1 MIYTVKPGQVTFG
14 QAIGIIMMDSFM
26 PFPPGTPGNA
36 TTFSYPVRYEVVR
49 GADMEA
55 VVYKPDGGLR
65 EPMLEAGRR
74 LVEAGVRA
82 VTGNCGFM
90 ILYQEDLARELP
102 VPVFMSSLLQL
113 PFVLRLLKPQ
123 EKVGIISASKRS
135 LTPEHLRIAL
145 GSADTGQPM
154 EARYVVAGMEDQ
166 PAFHAAIHAE
176 VGELDFE
183 QVEHEVV
190 AVAESLI
197 DSDPSVR
204 ALLFECTDLP
214 PYAAAVQEATG
225 LPVFDYSTLIDY
237 VFSAVVRKRYE
248 GFM

>member
-14 QAIGIIMMDSFM
+14 QPVGIIMMESFM

-36 TTFSYPVRYEVVR
+36 TTFSYPVLYDRVR
-49 GADMEA
+49 EADMQHL
-55 VVYKPDGGLR
+55 VYQGDQALL
-65 EPMLEAGRR
+65 EPMLEAGWR
-74 LVEAGVRA
+74 LVRAGVRA

-90 ILYQEDLARELP
+90 ILFQEALARELP

-113 PFVLRLLKPQ
+113 PFVSRLLKPDQ
-123 EKVGIISASKRS
+123 AVGIISASERT

-145 GSADTGQPM
+145 GGA
-154 EARYVVAGMEDQ
+154 EARYVIAGMEDQ

-183 QVEHEVV
+183 RIEREVV
-190 AVAESLI
+190 AVAQSLI
-197 DSDPSVR
+197 EENPNVK

-237 VFSAVVRKRYE
+237 VFSAVVRTRFE
-248 GFM
+248 GYM

>member
-14 QAIGIIMMDSFM
+14 QAIGIIMMDSYM

-36 TTFSYPVRYEVVR
+36 TTFSYPVLYEVVR

-55 VVYKPDGGLR
+55 VVYKPDGRLR
-65 EPMLEAGRR
+65 KPLIEAGRR

-90 ILYQEDLARELP
+90 ILYQEELARELP

-113 PFVLRLLKPQ
+113 PFVARLLKPD

-145 GSADTGQPM
+145 GGA

-176 VGELDFE
+176 LGELDFE
-183 QVEHEVV
+183 QVEREVV
-190 AVAESLI
+190 KVAQSLI
-197 DSDPSVR
+197 TSDPSVK

-214 PYAAAVQEATG
+214 PYAAAVQEATS

-237 VFSAVVRKRYE
+237 MFSAVVRKRFE

>member
-1 MIYTVKPGQVTFG
+1 MTIYTVKRGQVTFG
-14 QAIGIIMMDSFM
+14 QAIGIITMDTFM

-36 TTFSYPVRYEVVR
+36 TTFSYPVRYELVR
-49 GADMEA
+49 GADMQA
-55 VVYKPDGGLR
+55 VVYEPDGSLL

-90 ILYQEDLARELP
+90 ILYQEALARELP

-113 PFVLRLLKPQ
+113 PFVSRLLKPD

-145 GSADTGQPM
+145 GGV
-154 EARYVVAGMEDQ
+154 EANYVVAGMEDQ

-183 QVEHEVV
+183 RVESEVV
-190 AVAESLI
+190 TVAQSLI
-197 DSDPSVR
+197 EEAPSVK

-225 LPVFDYSTLIDY
+225 LPVFDFSTLINY
-237 VFSAVVRKRYE
+237 VFSAVVRRRFE

>member
-14 QAIGIIMMDSFM
+14 HPIGIIMMESFM

-36 TTFSYPVRYEVVR
+36 TTFSYPVLYERVR
-49 GADMEA
+49 EADMEHL
-55 VVYKPDGGLR
+55 VYEGDQALL

-90 ILYQEDLARELP
+90 ILFQEALAEALP

-113 PFVLRLLKPQ
+113 PFVSRLLKPG
-123 EKVGIISASKRS
+123 EKVGIISASKQS
-135 LTPEHLRIAL
+135 LTDRHLRLAL
-145 GSADTGQPM
+145 NGAEAD
-154 EARYVVAGMEDQ
+154 YVIAGMEDQ

-176 VGELDFE
+176 VGRLDFE
-183 QVEHEVV
+183 RVEREVV
-190 AVAESLI
+190 LVAQSVI
-197 DSDPSVR
+197 DEDPSIG
-204 ALLFECTDLP
+204 AFLFECTDLP

-225 LPVFDYSTLIDY
+225 LPVFDYSTMIDY
-237 VFSAVVRKRYE
+237 VFSAVVRRRFE
-248 GFM
+248 GYV

>member
-1 MIYTVKPGQVTFG
+1 
-14 QAIGIIMMDSFM
+14 
-26 PFPPGTPGNA
+26 
-36 TTFSYPVRYEVVR
+36 
-49 GADMEA
+49 MEA
-55 VVYKPDGGLR
+55 VVYNPDGGLR

-113 PFVLRLLKPQ
+113 PFITRLLKPK
-123 EKVGIISASKRS
+123 EKVGIISASKQS
-135 LTPEHLRIAL
+135 LTPEHLRIAI
-145 GSADTGQPM
+145 GSMAAGDPIQ
-154 EARYVVAGMEDQ
+154 AKYAVAGMEDQ

-183 QVEHEVV
+183 RVENEVV
-190 AVAESLI
+190 AVARSLL
-197 DSDPSVR
+197 DEEPAVK
-204 ALLFECTDLP
+204 AFLFECTDLP

-225 LPVFDYSTLIDY
+225 LPVFDFATLINY
-237 VFSAVVRKRYE
+237 VFSAVVRKRFY
-248 GFM
+248 GYM

>member
-1 MIYTVKPGQVTFG
+1 
-14 QAIGIIMMDSFM
+14 MMDTFM

-49 GADMEA
+49 GADMQA
-55 VVYKPDGGLR
+55 VVYEPDGSLL
-65 EPMLEAGRR
+65 EPMLEAGWR
-74 LVEAGVRA
+74 LVNAGVRA

-90 ILYQEDLARELP
+90 ILYQEALARELP

-113 PFVLRLLKPQ
+113 PFVSRLLKPD

-145 GSADTGQPM
+145 GGM

-176 VGELDFE
+176 VGKLDFE
-183 QVEHEVV
+183 QVEREVV
-190 AVAESLI
+190 TVAQSLI
-197 DSDPSVR
+197 EENPSVK

-225 LPVFDYSTLIDY
+225 LPVFDFTTLIDY
-237 VFSAVVRKRYE
+237 VFSAVVRKRFE

>member
-1 MIYTVKPGQVTFG
+1 MIYTVKPGQITFG
-14 QAIGIIMMDSFM
+14 QPIGIIMMESFM

-36 TTFSYPVRYEVVR
+36 TTFPYPVLYERVR
-49 GADMEA
+49 EADMEHL
-55 VVYKPDGGLR
+55 VYEGDEALL

-74 LVEAGVRA
+74 LVTAGVRA

-90 ILYQEDLARELP
+90 ILFQEALSRELP

-113 PFVLRLLKPQ
+113 PFVARLLKPD
-123 EKVGIISASKRS
+123 EMVGIISASERS
-135 LTPEHLRIAL
+135 LSPKHMEIAL
-145 GSADTGQPM
+145 D
-154 EARYVVAGMEDQ
+154 EAQVNYVIVGMEDQ

-183 QVEHEVV
+183 RVEGEVV
-190 AVAESLI
+190 DVAESLI
-197 DSDPSVR
+197 REHPRVK

-225 LPVFDYSTLIDY
+225 LPVFDYSTMINY
-237 VFSAVVRKRYE
+237 VCSAVVRERFE
-248 GFM
+248 GYM

>member
-1 MIYTVKPGQVTFG
+1 MIYSVKAGQITFG
-14 QAIGIIMMDSFM
+14 QPIGIIMMESFM

-36 TTFSYPVRYEVVR
+36 TTFSYPVLYERVR
-49 GADMEA
+49 EADMEHL
-55 VVYKPDGGLR
+55 VYEGDEALL

-74 LVEAGVRA
+74 LVRAGVRT

-90 ILYQEDLARELP
+90 ILFQEALSRELP

-113 PFVLRLLKPQ
+113 PFVARLLKPD
-123 EKVGIISASKRS
+123 EAVGIISASERS
-135 LTPEHLRIAL
+135 LSPKHMQIAL
-145 GSADTGQPM
+145 GGA
-154 EARYVVAGMEDQ
+154 EANYVIAGMEEQ

-183 QVEHEVV
+183 RVEREVV
-190 AVAESLI
+190 EVAESL
-197 DSDPSVR
+197 VEEHHNVK

-225 LPVFDYSTLIDY
+225 LPVFDYSTMIDY
-237 VFSAVVRKRYE
+237 VFSAVVRERFE
-248 GFM
+248 GYM

>member
-14 QAIGIIMMDSFM
+14 QAIGIIMMDTFM

-36 TTFSYPVRYEVVR
+36 TTFSYPVLYELVR

-55 VVYKPDGGLR
+55 VVYRSDGGLR

-90 ILYQEDLARELP
+90 ILYQEVLAKELP

-113 PFVLRLLKPQ
+113 PFVSRLLKPD

-145 GSADTGQPM
+145 GGM
-154 EARYVVAGMEDQ
+154 KARYVVAGMEEQ

-176 VGELDFE
+176 VGVLDFE
-183 QVEHEVV
+183 QVESEVV
-190 AVAESLI
+190 TVAQSLV
-197 DSDPSVR
+197 DSDPSVK

-225 LPVFDYSTLIDY
+225 LPVFDFTTLIDY
-237 VFSAVVRKRYE
+237 VFSAVVRKRFE

>member
-14 QAIGIIMMDSFM
+14 QAIGIIMMDTFM

-55 VVYKPDGGLR
+55 VVYTPDGRLR

-113 PFVLRLLKPQ
+113 PFVSRLLKPD

-135 LTPEHLRIAL
+135 LTPQHLRIAL
-145 GSADTGQPM
+145 GGA

-183 QVEHEVV
+183 RVESEVV
-190 AVAESLI
+190 TVAQTLI
-197 DSDPSVR
+197 DSDSSVK

-214 PYAAAVQEATG
+214 PYAAAVQAATG

-237 VFSAVVRKRYE
+237 VFSAVVRKRFE

>member
-1 MIYTVKPGQVTFG
+1 MIYTVRPGQVTFG

-36 TTFSYPVRYEVVR
+36 TTFSYPVLYEIVR
-49 GADMEA
+49 GADMEHL
-55 VVYKPDGGLR
+55 VYQGDQALL
-65 EPMLEAGRR
+65 EPFLEAGRK
-74 LVEAGVRA
+74 LVKAGVRA

-90 ILYQEDLARELP
+90 ILFQEALAKELP
-102 VPVFMSSLLQL
+102 VPVFMSGLLQL
-113 PFVLRLLKPQ
+113 PFVARLLQPDQ
-123 EKVGIISASKRS
+123 EVGIISASRES

-145 GSADTGQPM
+145 GGMKANT
-154 EARYVVAGMEDQ
+154 VIAGMEDQ

-183 QVEHEVV
+183 RIEREVV
-190 AVAESLI
+190 AVAGSLI
-197 DSDPSVR
+197 REHPNVG

-237 VFSAVVRKRYE
+237 VFSAVVRRPFAGY
-248 GFM
+248 M

>member
-1 MIYTVKPGQVTFG
+1 
-14 QAIGIIMMDSFM
+14 
-26 PFPPGTPGNA
+26 
-36 TTFSYPVRYEVVR
+36 VR

-55 VVYKPDGGLR
+55 VVYKSDGALL

-90 ILYQEDLARELP
+90 ILYQEALARELP

-113 PFVLRLLKPQ
+113 PFVSRLLKPD
-123 EKVGIISASKRS
+123 EAVGIISASKRS

-145 GSADTGQPM
+145 GGADGGHPA

-183 QVEHEVV
+183 RVEREVV
-190 AVAESLI
+190 TVAQSLI
-197 DSDPSVR
+197 AGDPTVK

-214 PYAAAVQEATG
+214 PYAPAVQEATG
-225 LPVFDYSTLIDY
+225 LPVFDHSTLIDY
-237 VFSAVVRKRYE
+237 VFSAVVRKRFE